1 MEKSVFVESQL
12 SYCASIL
19 FGWGVFLQGI
29 VCSGVR
35 ESWVEVYLV
44 ENAPWNIGSERQ
56 EFIGVGA
63 HLFAI
68 ACKRS
73 FEAGCEGYVAFDA
86 KTGLVDYYVHALRE
100 EAMGA
105 NRLFIATP
113 RAKQLVDTYFEE
125 GGT

>member
-1 MEKSVFVESQL
+1 M
-12 SYCASIL
+12 
-19 FGWGVFLQGI
+19 
-29 VCSGVR
+29 
-35 ESWVEVYLV
+35 EVYLV

-86 KTGLVDYYVHALRE
+86 KTGLVDYYVHALRA

-113 RAKQLVDTYFEE
+113 RTKQLVDTYFEE